1 MNDIPYNLN
10 KKLEILKNEL
20 EIMVWTEE
28 LPHII
33 DNQKKKIEELEKTN
47 TIVGSK

>member
-1 MNDIPYNLN
+1 MNDIPDNLN
-10 KKLEILKNEL
+10 KKL

-33 DNQKKKIEELEKTN
+33 DNQKKKIEELEKKL
-47 TIVGSK
+47 IP